1 MECSWEMPDL
11 LRNMMTPVVFQ
22 PIVSLP
28 GGVITGYEVLARG
41 QHPRLPQGP
50 TELFHIASAVGAEA
64 ELSRLFRRKALELVA
79 GRRDLPTLF
88 LNTHPAE
95 LEQEGLLNSLVEAK
109 RLAPHLRLTLEIHQA
124 ALPDPAS
131 IYS

>member
-41 QHPRLPQGP
+41 QHPRLPTGP
-50 TELFHIASAVGAEA
+50 TELFHIASGAGAEA

-79 GRRDLPTLF
+79 GRRDLPMLF

-95 LEQEGLLNSLVEAK
+95 LEEAGPLESLAQAK
-109 RLAPHLRLTLEIHQA
+109 RLAPHLRPA
-124 ALPDPAS
+124 PAVPDGPLADA
-131 IYS
+131 